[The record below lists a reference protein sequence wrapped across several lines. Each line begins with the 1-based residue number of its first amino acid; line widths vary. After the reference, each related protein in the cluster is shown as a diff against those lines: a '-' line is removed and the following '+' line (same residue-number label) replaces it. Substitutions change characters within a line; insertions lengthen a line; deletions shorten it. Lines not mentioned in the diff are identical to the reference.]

1 MLYQPLLAAI
11 NLQSTSIQINQL
23 DKTKQGKDYSFT
35 TCMNISL
42 YKAISKIPDF
52 FLIRHHFIITVI
64 IILFAVITAITVTK
78 YIIRTLAR
86 LEVGGPVQTH
96 CFFFF
101 YFKKKNIQKTIKRG
115 KLPSST
121 AFSLSL
127 FCSKLSKRSQ
137 ESTELAL

>member
-52 FLIRHHFIITVI
+52 FLIRHQFIITVI
-64 IILFAVITAITVTK
+64 IILFALITAITVTK

-86 LEVGGPVQTH
+86 LEVGGLQFKPI
-96 CFFFF
+96 FFFF
-101 YFKKKNIQKTIKRG
+101 YFEKKTYKR
-115 KLPSST
+115 K
-121 AFSLSL
+121 
-127 FCSKLSKRSQ
+127 
-137 ESTELAL
+137 